1 MWDMTDAPASPPAPE
16 SPPSSSRLDES
27 DAPWPLRP
35 WIMAAICALA
45 GVVFHL
51 TLDWRYAPDLDPGR
65 NAFAAFV
72 TVATLVFVLGVELR
86 RWHWALGFALGWGA
100 VIALIVWTS
109 AGYNFNASM
118 FEWPFWSGLLAV
130 LIATPLF
137 QTRRDVAPDW
147 RFWKLWEMPYER
159 LHSHAWTD
167 AVIGAAGL
175 AFTGLSFLLVLLIG
189 QMFSLIGIDL
199 VMKMFETGWFP
210 WMLAGAAFGG
220 AVGLLRERDKLV
232 TTLQKLVMI
241 VLAVLAPVLAAAVV
255 LFLLSLLGT
264 GLTPLWDSGFSTAA
278 LMMAAAAFAVLL
290 ANAVIGNGREE
301 RSGNRLLHGAAAVL
315 VAAVLPL
322 AVIAFYS
329 MHLRVIQYGW
339 TPERLWGAVAA
350 MVALA
355 YGAAGLWAVVRAR
368 LDFDDLLRPLQQ
380 KLAIGLMLLALL
392 LALPVMDFGAISTR
406 DQLARLQS
414 GTVKAD
420 QFDWAAMAFDFGPK
434 GRKALADIAKSPDK
448 AKADLAKW
456 ALATKNRWDL
466 NVAGEP
472 VDAAEVSFGAKPIR
486 EKVRVLPAGQV
497 LADDAY
503 KAIDERGQCRAAP
516 CAAYVLG
523 PDQMV
528 VIGKGDNVVLFARDA
543 KTRVWQEDYQGFSGA
558 AMAQQTAIDDV
569 DKATI
574 EVRAITRRQVFVNGK
589 PVGDD
594 FR

>member
-1 MWDMTDAPASPPAPE
+1 
-16 SPPSSSRLDES
+16 
-27 DAPWPLRP
+27 
-35 WIMAAICALA
+35 
-45 GVVFHL
+45 
-51 TLDWRYAPDLDPGR
+51 
-65 NAFAAFV
+65 
-72 TVATLVFVLGVELR
+72 
-86 RWHWALGFALGWGA
+86 
-100 VIALIVWTS
+100 
-109 AGYNFNASM
+109 
-118 FEWPFWSGLLAV
+118 
-130 LIATPLF
+130 
-137 QTRRDVAPDW
+137 
-147 RFWKLWEMPYER
+147 
-159 LHSHAWTD
+159 
-167 AVIGAAGL
+167 
-175 AFTGLSFLLVLLIG
+175 
-189 QMFSLIGIDL
+189 
-199 VMKMFETGWFP
+199 
-210 WMLAGAAFGG
+210 
-220 AVGLLRERDKLV
+220 
-232 TTLQKLVMI
+232 
-241 VLAVLAPVLAAAVV
+241 
-255 LFLLSLLGT
+255 
-264 GLTPLWDSGFSTAA
+264 
-278 LMMAAAAFAVLL
+278 
-290 ANAVIGNGREE
+290 
-301 RSGNRLLHGAAAVL
+301 
-315 VAAVLPL
+315 
-322 AVIAFYS
+322 
-329 MHLRVIQYGW
+329 
-339 TPERLWGAVAA
+339 
-350 MVALA
+350 
-355 YGAAGLWAVVRAR
+355 
-368 LDFDDLLRPLQQ
+368 
-380 KLAIGLMLLALL
+380 
-392 LALPVMDFGAISTR
+392 MDFGAISTR

-574 EVRAITRRQVFVNGK
+574 EVRPITRRQVFVNGK

>member
-1 MWDMTDAPASPPAPE
+1 M
-16 SPPSSSRLDES
+16 
-27 DAPWPLRP
+27 
-35 WIMAAICALA
+35 
-45 GVVFHL
+45 
-51 TLDWRYAPDLDPGR
+51 
-65 NAFAAFV
+65 
-72 TVATLVFVLGVELR
+72 
-86 RWHWALGFALGWGA
+86 
-100 VIALIVWTS
+100 
-109 AGYNFNASM
+109 
-118 FEWPFWSGLLAV
+118 
-130 LIATPLF
+130 
-137 QTRRDVAPDW
+137 
-147 RFWKLWEMPYER
+147 
-159 LHSHAWTD
+159 
-167 AVIGAAGL
+167 
-175 AFTGLSFLLVLLIG
+175 
-189 QMFSLIGIDL
+189 
-199 VMKMFETGWFP
+199 
-210 WMLAGAAFGG
+210 
-220 AVGLLRERDKLV
+220 
-232 TTLQKLVMI
+232 
-241 VLAVLAPVLAAAVV
+241 
-255 LFLLSLLGT
+255 
-264 GLTPLWDSGFSTAA
+264 
-278 LMMAAAAFAVLL
+278 
-290 ANAVIGNGREE
+290 
-301 RSGNRLLHGAAAVL
+301 L